1 MPFPAIWIPA
11 CAGMTQVEAGM
22 TGGGCN
28 EIGRGGMVR
37 ASPAKFASLFRA
49 PFALR
54 KGRGFGSWDQRAN
67 LVGGGEL
74 GKIRVWMQLES
85 GFGGGGLIR
94 L

>member
-1 MPFPAIWIPA
+1 M
-11 CAGMTQVEAGM
+11 GMT
-22 TGGGCN
+22 
-28 EIGRGGMVR
+28 RGR

-54 KGRGFGSWDQRAN
+54 KGHGFGGWDAN
-67 LVGGGEL
+67 SVERVEL
-74 GKIRVWMQLES
+74 GKIRVWLQLES